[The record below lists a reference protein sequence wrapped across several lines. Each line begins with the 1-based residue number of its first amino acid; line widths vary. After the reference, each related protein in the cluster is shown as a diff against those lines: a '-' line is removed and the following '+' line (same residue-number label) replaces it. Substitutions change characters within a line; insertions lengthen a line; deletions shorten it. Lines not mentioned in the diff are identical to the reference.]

1 MPLLSHVTGG
11 RRLAA
16 RYMRAIQTR
25 RQEASEPTSHRPR
38 HAMGCRP
45 SDLIHIQQ
53 VRGDL
58 APKAS
63 QQAIDSDP
71 THAASAAA
79 PHLSTLP
86 QPQAT

>member
-11 RRLAA
+11 RRPAA
-16 RYMRAIQTR
+16 RYVRAIQVR

-53 VRGDL
+53 VR
-58 APKAS
+58 S
-63 QQAIDSDP
+63 VNEYER
-71 THAASAAA
+71 AA
-79 PHLSTLP
+79 
-86 QPQAT
+86 